1 MADLIAQGHKPSDY
15 WRRPLPLDQPLILG
29 RDVGGWD
36 VAWEP
41 FLSRRHAQL
50 LWVDGRL
57 EVEQL
62 PTARNPIFV
71 QGQEAGHSRLKPG
84 DRFVI
89 GATTFTVSD
98 SPSRT
103 AADSPA
109 LVEATVSG
117 PELQRRQFRDAP
129 HRLDVLS
136 RLPEV
141 ISGAAD
147 DTELFLRLANMLL
160 AGITRADVVAV
171 VSAAAMPRLDGS
183 QVEVLH
189 WERRL
194 VSQGDFRPSERL
206 VVEAVRRQQQTVLHV
221 WGRGAAAAD
230 SFTVVGDC
238 DWAFCTPVRG
248 AAAPGWGI
256 YVGGRFPAARAG
268 TLRGSLETSDL
279 ADDLKFTELVAAIL
293 NSLRQVR
300 ALQRREDSLRAF
312 FSPAVLR
319 KLADADPETALQP
332 QEADLTILFC
342 DLRGFSQESEK
353 HASNLLALL
362 NRVSQALG
370 VMTQNILDQKGVIG
384 DFHGDA
390 AMGFWGWPLPQ
401 ADAVERACQ
410 AALGIHTFFEAIGRK
425 KGHLLSGFQV
435 GIGIASG
442 RAVAGKIGTV
452 NQVKVTVF
460 GPVVNLASRLEGM
473 TKLLRAPILLDE
485 TSARVLRERNLTHL
499 ARWRRVARVKP
510 YGLATPL
517 VVTELL
523 PLQAEYPELT
533 DAHLA
538 DYEAAV
544 DALLEG
550 NWSQAY
556 DLLRRMPPED
566 RVPEFLTVYIARHD
580 RKPPKG
586 WEGVIEL
593 ESKS

>member
-1 MADLIAQGHKPSDY
+1 
-15 WRRPLPLDQPLILG
+15 
-29 RDVGGWD
+29 
-36 VAWEP
+36 
-41 FLSRRHAQL
+41 
-50 LWVDGRL
+50 
-57 EVEQL
+57 
-62 PTARNPIFV
+62 V
-71 QGQEAGHSRLKPG
+71 QA
-84 DRFVI
+84 
-89 GATTFTVSD
+89 
-98 SPSRT
+98 
-103 AADSPA
+103 
-109 LVEATVSG
+109 
-117 PELQRRQFRDAP
+117 LQRRQA
-129 HRLDVLS
+129 
-136 RLPEV
+136 
-141 ISGAAD
+141 
-147 DTELFLRLANMLL
+147 
-160 AGITRADVVAV
+160 
-171 VSAAAMPRLDGS
+171 
-183 QVEVLH
+183 
-189 WERRL
+189 
-194 VSQGDFRPSERL
+194 
-206 VVEAVRRQQQTVLHV
+206 
-221 WGRGAAAAD
+221 
-230 SFTVVGDC
+230 
-238 DWAFCTPVRG
+238 
-248 AAAPGWGI
+248 
-256 YVGGRFPAARAG
+256 
-268 TLRGSLETSDL
+268 
-279 ADDLKFTELVAAIL
+279 
-293 NSLRQVR
+293 SLRP
-300 ALQRREDSLRAF
+300 F

-319 KLADADPETALQP
+319 KLTDANPDAALQP

-401 ADAVERACQ
+401 PDAVERACL
-410 AALGIHTFFEAIGRK
+410 AALGIRTFFEAIGRK
-425 KGHLLSGFQV
+425 QGHLLAGFQV

-473 TKLLRAPILLDE
+473 TKILRAPILLDE
-485 TSARVLRERNLTHL
+485 ASARVLRERDLRHL
-499 ARWRRVARVKP
+499 ARWRRVAKVQP

-523 PLQAEYPELT
+523 PPEAEHPQLT

-550 NWSQAY
+550 NWAQAY

-566 RVPEFLTVYIARHD
+566 RVPDFLTVYIAKHD
-580 RKPPKG
+580 RKPPRG